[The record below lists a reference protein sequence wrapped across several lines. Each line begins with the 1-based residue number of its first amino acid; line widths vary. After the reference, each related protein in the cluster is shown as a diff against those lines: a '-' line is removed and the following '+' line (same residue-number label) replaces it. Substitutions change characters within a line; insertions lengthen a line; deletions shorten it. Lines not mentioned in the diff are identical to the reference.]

1 VQTLAHKKKGH
12 RLLRGEGN
20 PRGEVIQY
28 SSIRMAIRITGNE
41 RNLFELAPPNP
52 LVLEKLLQL
61 LTPELSN
68 TSVTFSAVDVK
79 FYSYVTDVEQFTS

>member
-1 VQTLAHKKKGH
+1 
-12 RLLRGEGN
+12 
-20 PRGEVIQY
+20 
-28 SSIRMAIRITGNE
+28 
-41 RNLFELAPPNP
+41 
-52 LVLEKLLQL
+52 LQL